1 MTPSDKSLDDRA
13 IERRELD
20 RRRYSFR
27 TLLGAFF
34 LYRRRSC
41 RRQEE
46 AVNSYTDWYGPWP
59 LIATLIIILLCCLD
73 AFFTLILLANG
84 AVELNVFMDVL
95 IKKDIQLFTI
105 VKLAMTGIALLV
117 LVMHVN
123 FRIYRVIAVRY
134 LIYAFVPI
142 YMILIAHQINM
153 LYQI

>member
-1 MTPSDKSLDDRA
+1 
-13 IERRELD
+13 
-20 RRRYSFR
+20 
-27 TLLGAFF
+27 
-34 LYRRRSC
+34 
-41 RRQEE
+41 
-46 AVNSYTDWYGPWP
+46 
-59 LIATLIIILLCCLD
+59 
-73 AFFTLILLANG
+73 
-84 AVELNVFMDVL
+84 MDVL